1 MEKRLLNILKYVGII
16 GATICSVAYIVVV
29 LVLIQGF
36 KVESNTQTVTFA
48 LVNAVVGFIILTFLK
63 IQGESFAKSLPENK
77 AISEA
82 YYDAETRD
90 KKYHSMKYFW
100 ITSTIKD
107 ILTKVLGVFASTFGI
122 IYIVIIGSNDWNLL
136 LLALVNLL
144 LFISFGLLGLEKSY
158 EFYNTRMVPYMQHQL
173 EMRFNAQNRAN
184 SRVLDTAA
192 NNNDG
197 VDENANI
204 RANFKSND
212 EGDNLNGNI

>member
-1 MEKRLLNILKYVGII
+1 MEKRLLNLLKYVGII
-16 GATICSVAYIVVV
+16 GATICSVAYIVGV

-36 KVESNTQTVTFA
+36 KVESNTQTITFA

-63 IQGESFAKSLPENK
+63 IQGESFAKSLPENQ

-82 YYDAETRD
+82 YYTGETKD
-90 KKYHSMKYFW
+90 KKYHSMTYFW

-122 IYIVIIGSNDWNLL
+122 IYIVIVGSNDWNLL

-173 EMRFNAQNRAN
+173 EMRFGAQKELKDEF
-184 SRVLDTAA
+184 SDTALY
-192 NNNDG
+192 NNNR

-204 RANFKSND
+204 HSNLKSND
-212 EGDNLNGNI
+212 EGENNGNI

>member
-36 KVESNTQTVTFA
+36 KVESNTQTITFA

-77 AISEA
+77 AISDA
-82 YYDAETRD
+82 YYESETRD

-122 IYIVIIGSNDWNLL
+122 IYIVIVGSNDWNLL

-184 SRVLDTAA
+184 SRVLDTTA

-197 VDENANI
+197 VNENANI

-212 EGDNLNGNI
+212 EGEDNGNI

>member
-1 MEKRLLNILKYVGII
+1 MEKRLLNILKYAGII
-16 GATICSVAYIVVV
+16 GAAICSVAYIIVV

-36 KVESNTQTVTFA
+36 KVESNTQTLTFA

-63 IQGESFAKSLPENK
+63 IQGESFAKNLPENK
-77 AISEA
+77 VISNA
-82 YYDAETRD
+82 YYESQTRD

-107 ILTKVLGVFASTFGI
+107 ILTKVLGVFVSTFGI
-122 IYIVIIGSNDWNLL
+122 IYIVIVGSNDWNLL
-136 LLALVNLL
+136 LLAFVNLL

-158 EFYNTRMVPYMQHQL
+158 EFYNTRMIPYMQHQL
-173 EMRFNAQNRAN
+173 DMRFDAQKPRKNQFLDNA
-184 SRVLDTAA
+184 SY
-192 NNNDG
+192 NNDG

-212 EGDNLNGNI
+212 EGENDGNI

>member
-1 MEKRLLNILKYVGII
+1 MEKRLINILKYVGII
-16 GATICSVAYIVVV
+16 GAAICSVAYIVVV

-36 KVESNTQTVTFA
+36 KAENTTQTLSFA

-77 AISEA
+77 AISDA
-82 YYDAETRD
+82 YYEAETKD

-107 ILTKVLGVFASTFGI
+107 ILTKVVSVFISTFGI

-158 EFYNTRMVPYMQHQL
+158 EFYNTRMVPYMQHLL
-173 EMRFNAQNRAN
+173 EMRCDAQNR
-184 SRVLDTAA
+184 
-192 NNNDG
+192 
-197 VDENANI
+197 E
-204 RANFKSND
+204 NFKSND
-212 EGDNLNGNI
+212 EGVNNGNI

>member
-1 MEKRLLNILKYVGII
+1 MEKRLINILKYVGII
-16 GATICSVAYIVVV
+16 GAAICSVAYIVVV

-36 KVESNTQTVTFA
+36 KAENTTQTVSFA

-77 AISEA
+77 LISEA
-82 YYDAETRD
+82 YYASETKD

-107 ILTKVLGVFASTFGI
+107 IATKVLSVFASTFGI
-122 IYIVIIGSNDWNLL
+122 IYIVIVGSNDWNLL

-158 EFYNTRMVPYMQHQL
+158 EFYNTRMIPYMQHQL
-173 EMRFNAQNRAN
+173 EMRSDAQNR
-184 SRVLDTAA
+184 
-192 NNNDG
+192 
-197 VDENANI
+197 E
-204 RANFKSND
+204 NFKSND
-212 EGDNLNGNI
+212 EGENNGNI

>member
-1 MEKRLLNILKYVGII
+1 MEKRLINILKYVGII
-16 GATICSVAYIVVV
+16 GAAICSVAYIVVV

-36 KVESNTQTVTFA
+36 KAENTTQTLSFA

-82 YYDAETRD
+82 YYAAQTRD

-107 ILTKVLGVFASTFGI
+107 IATKVLSVFASTFGI

-173 EMRFNAQNRAN
+173 EMRCDAQNR
-184 SRVLDTAA
+184 
-192 NNNDG
+192 
-197 VDENANI
+197 E
-204 RANFKSND
+204 NFKSND
-212 EGDNLNGNI
+212 EGENNGNI

>member
-36 KVESNTQTVTFA
+36 KVESNTQTITFA

>member
-1 MEKRLLNILKYVGII
+1 MEKRLINILKYVGII
-16 GATICSVAYIVVV
+16 GAAICSVAYIVVV

-36 KVESNTQTVTFA
+36 KAENTTQTVTFA

-63 IQGESFAKSLPENK
+63 IQGESFAKNLPENK
-77 AISEA
+77 VISDL
-82 YYDAETRD
+82 YYGSQTKD

-107 ILTKVLGVFASTFGI
+107 ILTKVLSVFVSTFGI

-158 EFYNTRMVPYMQHQL
+158 EFYNTRMIPYMQHQL
-173 EMRFNAQNRAN
+173 EMRYDAQNRAN

-212 EGDNLNGNI
+212 EGEDNGNI

>member
-1 MEKRLLNILKYVGII
+1 MEKRLLNILRYVGII
-16 GATICSVAYIVVV
+16 GAAICSVAYIVVV

-36 KVESNTQTVTFA
+36 KAENTTQTVTFA

-63 IQGESFAKSLPENK
+63 IQGESFAKNLPENK
-77 AISEA
+77 VISDV
-82 YYDAETRD
+82 YYETQTKD

-107 ILTKVLGVFASTFGI
+107 IATKVLSVFASTFGI

-158 EFYNTRMVPYMQHQL
+158 EFYNTRMIPYMQHQL
-173 EMRFNAQNRAN
+173 EMRSDAQNR
-184 SRVLDTAA
+184 
-192 NNNDG
+192 
-197 VDENANI
+197 E
-204 RANFKSND
+204 NFKSND
-212 EGDNLNGNI
+212 EGENNGNI

>member
-1 MEKRLLNILKYVGII
+1 MEKRLINILKYVGII
-16 GATICSVAYIVVV
+16 GAAICSVAYIVVV

-36 KVESNTQTVTFA
+36 KVESNTQTITFA

-63 IQGESFAKSLPENK
+63 IQGESFAKSLPSNV

-82 YYDAETRD
+82 YYAAQTKD

-212 EGDNLNGNI
+212 EGEDNGNI

>member
-36 KVESNTQTVTFA
+36 KVENTTQTVTFA

-82 YYDAETRD
+82 YYAGETRD

-184 SRVLDTAA
+184 SRVLDTTA

-212 EGDNLNGNI
+212 EGEDNGNI

>member
-36 KVESNTQTVTFA
+36 KVESNTQTITFA
-48 LVNAVVGFIILTFLK
+48 LVNAIVGFIILTFLK

-82 YYDAETRD
+82 YYARETKD

-122 IYIVIIGSNDWNLL
+122 IYIVIVGSNDWNLL

-192 NNNDG
+192 DNNDG

-212 EGDNLNGNI
+212 EGEDNGNI

>member
-16 GATICSVAYIVVV
+16 GAAICSVAYIVVV

-36 KVESNTQTVTFA
+36 KAENTTQTVTFA

-63 IQGESFAKSLPENK
+63 IQGESFAKNLPENK
-77 AISEA
+77 VISDL
-82 YYDAETRD
+82 YYASQTKD

-107 ILTKVLGVFASTFGI
+107 ILTKVLSVFVSTFGI

-144 LFISFGLLGLEKSY
+144 LLISFGLLGLERSY
-158 EFYNTRMVPYMQHQL
+158 EFYNTRMIPYMQHQL
-173 EMRFNAQNRAN
+173 EMRYDAQNRAKN
-184 SRVLDTAA
+184 QFSDITSD
-192 NNNDG
+192 NNDG

-212 EGDNLNGNI
+212 EGEDNGNI

>member
-1 MEKRLLNILKYVGII
+1 MEKRLINILKYVGII
-16 GATICSVAYIVVV
+16 GAAICSVAYIVVV

-36 KVESNTQTVTFA
+36 KAENTTQTVTFA

-63 IQGESFAKSLPENK
+63 IQGESFAKNLPENK
-77 AISEA
+77 VISDL
-82 YYDAETRD
+82 YYGSQTKD

-107 ILTKVLGVFASTFGI
+107 ILTKVLSVFVSTFGI

-144 LFISFGLLGLEKSY
+144 LLISFGLLGLERSY
-158 EFYNTRMVPYMQHQL
+158 EFYNTRMIPYMQHQL
-173 EMRFNAQNRAN
+173 EMRCDAQN
-184 SRVLDTAA
+184 
-192 NNNDG
+192 
-197 VDENANI
+197 

-212 EGDNLNGNI
+212 EGEDNGNI

>member
-36 KVESNTQTVTFA
+36 KVENTTQTVTFA

-82 YYDAETRD
+82 YYAGETRD

-158 EFYNTRMVPYMQHQL
+158 EFYTTRMVPYMQHQL

-212 EGDNLNGNI
+212 EGEDNGNI

>member
-1 MEKRLLNILKYVGII
+1 MEKRLINILKYVGII
-16 GATICSVAYIVVV
+16 GAAICSVAYIVVV

-36 KVESNTQTVTFA
+36 KAENTTQTVSFA

-77 AISEA
+77 LISEA
-82 YYDAETRD
+82 YYASETKD

-107 ILTKVLGVFASTFGI
+107 ILTKVVSVFISTFGI

-158 EFYNTRMVPYMQHQL
+158 EFYNTRMIPYMQHQL
-173 EMRFNAQNRAN
+173 EMRCDAQNRTN
-184 SRVLDTAA
+184 Y
-192 NNNDG
+192 
-197 VDENANI
+197 
-204 RANFKSND
+204 KSND
-212 EGDNLNGNI
+212 EGEDNGNI

>member
-36 KVESNTQTVTFA
+36 KVESNTQTITFA

-77 AISEA
+77 AISDA
-82 YYDAETRD
+82 YYESETRD

-184 SRVLDTAA
+184 SRVLDTAPY
-192 NNNDG
+192 NNDG
-197 VDENANI
+197 VNENANI

>member
-36 KVESNTQTVTFA
+36 KVESNTQTITFA

-173 EMRFNAQNRAN
+173 EMRCDAQNH
-184 SRVLDTAA
+184 
-192 NNNDG
+192 
-197 VDENANI
+197 
-204 RANFKSND
+204 ANFKSND
-212 EGDNLNGNI
+212 EGENNGNI

>member
-36 KVESNTQTVTFA
+36 KVESNTQTITFA

-77 AISEA
+77 AISDA
-82 YYDAETRD
+82 YYESETRD

-184 SRVLDTAA
+184 SRVLDTTA

-197 VDENANI
+197 VNENANI

-212 EGDNLNGNI
+212 EGEDNGNI

>member
-1 MEKRLLNILKYVGII
+1 MEKRLLNILRYVGII

-36 KVESNTQTVTFA
+36 KVENTTQTITFA

-77 AISEA
+77 AISDA
-82 YYDAETRD
+82 YYESETRD
-90 KKYHSMKYFW
+90 KKYKSMKYFW

-184 SRVLDTAA
+184 SRVLDITA

-212 EGDNLNGNI
+212 EGEDNGNI

>member
-36 KVESNTQTVTFA
+36 KAEDNTQTITFA
-48 LVNAVVGFIILTFLK
+48 LVNAVVGFIVLTFLK
-63 IQGESFAKSLPENK
+63 IQGESFAKSLPENMVIRK
-77 AISEA
+77 S
-82 YYDAETRD
+82 YYESQTKD
-90 KKYHSMKYFW
+90 KKFRSMKYFW

-158 EFYNTRMVPYMQHQL
+158 EFYNTRMIPYMQHQL
-173 EMRFNAQNRAN
+173 EMRFNAQN
-184 SRVLDTAA
+184 
-192 NNNDG
+192 
-197 VDENANI
+197 
-204 RANFKSND
+204 FKSND
-212 EGDNLNGNI
+212 KGENNGNI

>member
-36 KVESNTQTVTFA
+36 KVESNTQTITFA

-173 EMRFNAQNRAN
+173 EMQFNAQNRAN
-184 SRVLDTAA
+184 SRVLDTTT

>member
-16 GATICSVAYIVVV
+16 GAAICSVAYIVVV

-36 KVESNTQTVTFA
+36 KAENTTQTVTFA

-63 IQGESFAKSLPENK
+63 IQGESFAKNLPENK
-77 AISEA
+77 VISDL
-82 YYDAETRD
+82 YYASQTKD

-107 ILTKVLGVFASTFGI
+107 ILTKVLSVFISTFGI

-144 LFISFGLLGLEKSY
+144 LLISFGLLGLEKSY
-158 EFYNTRMVPYMQHQL
+158 EFYNTRMIPYMQHQL

-192 NNNDG
+192 DNNDG

-212 EGDNLNGNI
+212 EGEDNGNI

>member
-1 MEKRLLNILKYVGII
+1 MEKRLINILKYVGII
-16 GATICSVAYIVVV
+16 GAAICSVAYIVVV

-36 KVESNTQTVTFA
+36 KAENTTQTVTFA

-63 IQGESFAKSLPENK
+63 IQGESFAKNLPENK
-77 AISEA
+77 LISEA
-82 YYDAETRD
+82 YYASETRD

-107 ILTKVLGVFASTFGI
+107 ILTKVLSVFISTFGI

-144 LFISFGLLGLEKSY
+144 LLISFGLLGLERSY
-158 EFYNTRMVPYMQHQL
+158 EFYNTRMIPYMQHQL

-212 EGDNLNGNI
+212 EGEDNGNI

>member
-36 KVESNTQTVTFA
+36 KVENTTQTVTFA

-82 YYDAETRD
+82 YYAGETRD

-212 EGDNLNGNI
+212 EGEDNGNI

>member
-36 KVESNTQTVTFA
+36 KVETNTQTVTFA

-63 IQGESFAKSLPENK
+63 IQGELFAKSLPENK

-82 YYDAETRD
+82 YYAGDTRD

-107 ILTKVLGVFASTFGI
+107 ILTKVLGVFLSTFGI

-212 EGDNLNGNI
+212 EGEDNGNI

>member
-1 MEKRLLNILKYVGII
+1 MEKRLINILKYVGII
-16 GATICSVAYIVVV
+16 GAAICSVAYIVVV

-36 KVESNTQTVTFA
+36 KAENTTQTVSFA

-77 AISEA
+77 LISEA
-82 YYDAETRD
+82 YYEAETRD

-107 ILTKVLGVFASTFGI
+107 ILTKVLSVFISTFGI

-136 LLALVNLL
+136 LLAFVNLL

-173 EMRFNAQNRAN
+173 EMRFNAQNRAKFQFSDN
-184 SRVLDTAA
+184 TS

-212 EGDNLNGNI
+212 EGEDNGNS

>member
-16 GATICSVAYIVVV
+16 GAAICSVAYIVVV

-36 KVESNTQTVTFA
+36 KAENTTQTLSFA

-82 YYDAETRD
+82 YYAAQTRD

-107 ILTKVLGVFASTFGI
+107 ILTKVFGVFMSTFGI

-136 LLALVNLL
+136 LLAFVNLL

-212 EGDNLNGNI
+212 EGEDNGNI

>member
-16 GATICSVAYIVVV
+16 GAAICSVAYIVVV

-36 KVESNTQTVTFA
+36 KAENTTQTVTFA

-63 IQGESFAKSLPENK
+63 IQGESFAKNLPENK
-77 AISEA
+77 VISEA
-82 YYDAETRD
+82 YYAAQTKD

-107 ILTKVLGVFASTFGI
+107 ILTKVLSVFVSTFGI

-144 LFISFGLLGLEKSY
+144 LLISFGLLGLERSY
-158 EFYNTRMVPYMQHQL
+158 EFYNTRMIPYMQHQL
-173 EMRFNAQNRAN
+173 EMRSDAQNH
-184 SRVLDTAA
+184 
-192 NNNDG
+192 
-197 VDENANI
+197 
-204 RANFKSND
+204 ANFKSND
-212 EGDNLNGNI
+212 EGEDNGNI

>member
-1 MEKRLLNILKYVGII
+1 MEKRLLNKLKYVGII
-16 GATICSVAYIVVV
+16 GAAICRVAYIVVV

-36 KVESNTQTVTFA
+36 KAENTTQTLSFA

-77 AISEA
+77 VISDV
-82 YYDAETRD
+82 YYESQTRD

-107 ILTKVLGVFASTFGI
+107 ILTKVLGVFISTFGI

-212 EGDNLNGNI
+212 EGEDNGNI

>member
-36 KVESNTQTVTFA
+36 KVESNTQTITFA

-77 AISEA
+77 AISDL
-82 YYDAETRD
+82 YYESQTKD

-100 ITSTIKD
+100 VTSTIKD

-173 EMRFNAQNRAN
+173 EMRCDAQNH
-184 SRVLDTAA
+184 
-192 NNNDG
+192 
-197 VDENANI
+197 
-204 RANFKSND
+204 ANFKSND
-212 EGDNLNGNI
+212 EGENNGNI